1 MILEQYYLG
10 CLAHASYLLGDKESG
25 IAVVVDPQR
34 DIDRYLEEAARQSLE
49 IKYVFLSH
57 FHADFLAGH
66 LELRARVGAKICL
79 GDKAEAEY
87 EITPFE
93 DGEELLL
100 GNVKLKILHTPGH
113 TPESICIAVYDL
125 AKDKEQPHAV
135 LTGDTLF
142 IGDVGRPD
150 LRASL
155 GWSADDLGALLY
167 DSLHQKLMT
176 LPDDTLVYPTH
187 GAGSMC
193 GKHLS
198 KETVSTIGVQREY
211 NYALQPMSKQS
222 FIDIVT
228 ADQPDAPDYFTY
240 DAVLN
245 TKEHTTLDK
254 TLEETLKPLDLA
266 AALDQIEGGASVPDV
281 REPVDFEGAHLKGS
295 LSIALDGKYATW
307 AGTLLSPEE
316 HIVIVAEPGREE
328 EAAIRLGRIGFDN
341 VSGYLQGGMQA
352 LSARQDLVVRSERV
366 TAANLA
372 EQMDTDEVP
381 VVLDVRTENEWAEE
395 HIGGSVN
402 IPLNHL
408 KERVDEL
415 PEGRR
420 VAVHCASGYRSC
432 VALSLLEPKLGNS
445 VMNLV
450 GGLAAWEAAGL
461 ETVSSS
467 KES

>member
-10 CLAHASYLLGDKESG
+10 CLAHASYLLGDEETG
-25 IAVVVDPQR
+25 TGVVVDPQR
-34 DIDRYLEEAARQSLE
+34 DIDRYLEEASRLGLE

-66 LELRARVGAKICL
+66 LELRDRVGAKICL

-87 EITPFE
+87 EITSFE
-93 DGEELLL
+93 DGEELSF

-113 TPESICIAVYDL
+113 SPESVCIVVYDL
-125 AKDKEQPHAV
+125 ARDAEQPHAV

-155 GWSADDLGALLY
+155 GWTAQDLGALLY
-167 DSLHQKLMT
+167 DSLHEKVMK
-176 LPDDTLVYPTH
+176 LPDDTLLYPTH

-198 KETVSTIGVQREY
+198 EETVSTIGVQREY
-211 NYALQPMSKQS
+211 NYALQPMSKQA
-222 FIDIVT
+222 FIEIVT
-228 ADQPDAPDYFTY
+228 ADQSDAPEYFTY

-245 TKEHTTLDK
+245 TKEHA
-254 TLEETLKPLDLA
+254 TLEETLEKNLKPLEME
-266 AALDQIEGGASVPDV
+266 AALEQIGKGARILDV
-281 REPVDFEGAHLKGS
+281 REPADFEGAHLEGS

-307 AGTLLSPEE
+307 AGTLLTPEE
-316 HIVIVAEPGREE
+316 QIVIVAEPGREE
-328 EAAIRLGRIGFDN
+328 EAAVRLGRIGFDN
-341 VSGYLQGGMQA
+341 VAGYLQGGMQVLA
-352 LSARQDLVVRSERV
+352 ARQDLVVRSERL

-372 EQMDTDEVP
+372 EQLGTDDPP

-408 KERVDEL
+408 KERLDEL
-415 PEGRR
+415 PDSRK

-432 VALSLLEPKLGNS
+432 VALSLLEPKLGNA

-461 ETVSSS
+461 QTVSSAGTS
-467 KES
+467 

>member
-25 IAVVVDPQR
+25 IGVVVDPQR
-34 DIDRYLEEAARQSLE
+34 DIDRYLEEAARHSFE

-66 LELRARVGAKICL
+66 LELRDRVGAKICL

-93 DGEELLL
+93 DGEELSL
-100 GNVKLKILHTPGH
+100 GNVKMKILHTPGH
-113 TPESICIAVYDL
+113 SPESICIAVYDL
-125 AKDKEQPHAV
+125 AKDEEQPHAV

-155 GWSADDLGALLY
+155 GWTADDLGALLY

-176 LPDDTLVYPTH
+176 FPDDR
-187 GAGSMC
+187 
-193 GKHLS
+193 K
-198 KETVSTIGVQREY
+198 
-211 NYALQPMSKQS
+211 
-222 FIDIVT
+222 
-228 ADQPDAPDYFTY
+228 
-240 DAVLN
+240 
-245 TKEHTTLDK
+245 
-254 TLEETLKPLDLA
+254 
-266 AALDQIEGGASVPDV
+266 
-281 REPVDFEGAHLKGS
+281 
-295 LSIALDGKYATW
+295 
-307 AGTLLSPEE
+307 
-316 HIVIVAEPGREE
+316 
-328 EAAIRLGRIGFDN
+328 
-341 VSGYLQGGMQA
+341 
-352 LSARQDLVVRSERV
+352 
-366 TAANLA
+366 
-372 EQMDTDEVP
+372 
-381 VVLDVRTENEWAEE
+381 
-395 HIGGSVN
+395 
-402 IPLNHL
+402 
-408 KERVDEL
+408 
-415 PEGRR
+415 

-467 KES
+467 EES